1 MIQLLLTCLH
11 FFCKCLFSYD
21 IYTLKC
27 RQGLHIVHV
36 CTEMAP
42 VTSNGS
48 LASYVT
54 GLSQALQ
61 EKGYFV
67 EVVLPKYGVFSLLH
81 SFNLY

>member
-1 MIQLLLTCLH
+1 M
-11 FFCKCLFSYD
+11 
-21 IYTLKC
+21 
-27 RQGLHIVHV
+27 HV